1 MKRVI
6 ELLAVSACILFSVS
20 CASTG
25 LKGSLP
31 IPFTDPAEDVQ
42 AVVTVRP
49 LPPKV
54 CIGLDV
60 IPRPP
65 KYEELQVLE
74 EVEVIA
80 EEQD

>member
-6 ELLAVSACILFSVS
+6 ELSAVVACILFSVS

-25 LKGSLP
+25 VTGSLP
-31 IPFTDPAEDVQ
+31 IPFTDPAEDVR
-42 AVVTVRP
+42 AVVNVRP

-60 IPRPP
+60 IPRPE
-65 KYEELQVLE
+65 K
-74 EVEVIA
+74 

>member
-6 ELLAVSACILFSVS
+6 ELSAVAACILFSVS

-25 LKGSLP
+25 LTGSLP

-42 AVVTVRP
+42 AVVSVRP
-49 LPPKV
+49 IPPKV
-54 CIGLDV
+54 CIGLD
-60 IPRPP
+60 IIDRPP
-65 KYEELQVLE
+65 KYEELKVLD
-74 EVEVIA
+74 EVVIIA

>member
-6 ELLAVSACILFSVS
+6 ELLVVVACIFFSVS

-25 LKGSLP
+25 VTGSLP
-31 IPFTDPAEDVQ
+31 IPFTDPAEDVR
-42 AVVTVRP
+42 AVVNFRP
-49 LPPKV
+49 IPPKV

-65 KYEELQVLE
+65 KYEELPVLE
-74 EVEVIA
+74 EVVIIA